1 METREV
7 FVWIKHKENNI
18 GFSFD
23 TDKPLD
29 EVHKYYSTYW
39 VIASL
44 AKDRSV
50 SSTMS
55 WMTWLFLGRTLDEIF
70 TNSYTITVRVF
81 ETFEEAT
88 SDDIFWKNFSDAE
101 DAEDAEDAGRDS
113 LKIINDLI
121 ATMRKSNKFTADNIN
136 DMVDLKNKIQ
146 YEENSEK
153 KAKLIKKTVT
163 TIMTAMIDNDII

>member
-7 FVWIKHKENNI
+7 FVWIKHEENNI
-18 GFSFD
+18 GFSFN

-44 AKDRSV
+44 AKDTSV

-55 WMTWLFLGRTLDEIF
+55 WMTWLFLGKTLDEIF
-70 TNSYTITVRVF
+70 TNSYTITVRAF
-81 ETFEEAT
+81 ETREEAT

-101 DAEDAEDAGRDS
+101 DVRWDS

-136 DMVDLKNKIQ
+136 DMVDLKIKIQ
-146 YEENSEK
+146 HEENSEK